1 MRSANVYQRLSS
13 LNQNRAP
20 CHQLW
25 HSRLPRRGAA
35 TVVLW
40 NGMAEWNNP
49 IGLNQFPPRR
59 KVTRKLLCSLRA
71 VRTVQ
76 TQAPPGLAAVRTQ
89 SRKLQGADG
98 DEILVG
104 IKLAGLGERLQIS
117 LSQVDFRKRSRKT
130 VHAHRQEYV
139 GPRTVSCSI
148 PARRCDVAQRS
159 GQ

>member
-59 KVTRKLLCSLRA
+59 KVTYKLLCSSRA

-76 TQAPPGLAAVRTQ
+76 SSGPVW
-89 SRKLQGADG
+89 
-98 DEILVG
+98 VG
-104 IKLAGLGERLQIS
+104 GRQDSESQTTER
-117 LSQVDFRKRSRKT
+117 
-130 VHAHRQEYV
+130 
-139 GPRTVSCSI
+139 GW
-148 PARRCDVAQRS
+148 
-159 GQ
+159 